1 MELIENRI
9 KRIKKLMLESEG
21 SPAEN
26 ELIDGIREILKRQK
40 ENKDENVYYDDFQK
54 LFKKLNIPFN

>member
-1 MELIENRI
+1 
-9 KRIKKLMLESEG
+9 MLESEG

>member
-1 MELIENRI
+1 MGLIENRI

-54 LFKKLNIPFN
+54 IFKKLNIPFN